1 MIYTNLGI
9 LVAMPGQPQIAFP
22 IQVPTSRSASVLEW
36 GSVLSFCRLESHA
49 LWGENRGLAFE
60 GLGYAVAPA
69 LGNGLGK
76 AIRENLLFPFSTPS
90 KKATAADSGEAFGQ
104 SMPRVISVSTGPV
117 KNGMNRHALAG

>member
-1 MIYTNLGI
+1 MSSFREVLT
-9 LVAMPGQPQIAFP
+9 F
-22 IQVPTSRSASVLEW
+22 VPRVRCNASSRSFRHVLRDEY
-36 GSVLSFCRLESHA
+36 RL
-49 LWGENRGLAFE
+49 LAFE
-60 GLGYAVAPA
+60 SLGYAVAPA